1 MITSR
6 QCSAAGLVLGIA
18 AALACADQPTAP
30 VSDGTDSRSAPF
42 APELDATKFWE
53 AGASVGWN
61 AITRDLNR
69 QTLFSQ
75 NAVLRVHAYVSLAQY
90 DAVIAAEDGKTP
102 GTHPSVQA
110 AVAGA
115 SAVVL
120 TYFHPGAAQ
129 FIEAQVDAQESG
141 AHWPGESHTDF
152 AAGEAI
158 GRAIGAAAIARAQTD
173 GFDAVFTGTI
183 PTGPCLWF
191 SSTVPP
197 TPPLLPLQG
206 QMKTYFLTSGSQF
219 RPPPPPPCGSPEFE
233 ADLDEVRQIALHRT
247 PEQIA
252 IAQFWAV
259 PINSPFGG
267 VAGFWNHQASELIV
281 RYHQDERKAAHTL
294 ALMNLAGLD
303 ANIASHEAKYFYWF
317 IRPTQFDPSITLAI
331 GLPNHPSYPS
341 NHAAISGTIAGI
353 LGHEFPAEAAT
364 LQAMAEEAGLSRI
377 YGGIHY
383 RFDMLAGQELARQIT
398 ALALSKDVHGHEAFA
413 IE

>member
-1 MITSR
+1 MQRMPSTITVALSV
-6 QCSAAGLVLGIA
+6 ALIA
-18 AALACADQPTAP
+18 ACSEQPTAP
-30 VSDGTDSRSAPF
+30 RTSTSLPTPLSPA
-42 APELDATKFWE
+42 LDATKFWE
-53 AGASVGWN
+53 AGASVRWN

-69 QTLFSQ
+69 QTLLSQ
-75 NAVLRVHAYVSLAQY
+75 NAFLRIHAYVSLAQY

-120 TYFHPGAAQ
+120 SYFHPANAA
-129 FIEAQVDAQESG
+129 FIESQVDAQQSG
-141 AHWPGESHTDF
+141 AHWPGESHTDL

-158 GRAIGAAAIARAQTD
+158 GRTIGAAAIARAQTD
-173 GFDAVFTGTI
+173 RFDAIFTGTI
-183 PTGPCLWF
+183 PTGPCFWF
-191 SSTVPP
+191 SSTIPP

-219 RPPPPPPCGSPEFE
+219 RPPPPPPCGSPAFE
-233 ADLDEVRQIALHRT
+233 AALDEVRQIALHRT
-247 PEQIA
+247 AEQIA

-259 PINSPFGG
+259 PINGPFAG
-267 VAGFWNHQASELIV
+267 VSGFWNQRASELIV
-281 RYHQDERKAAHTL
+281 RYHQNERKASHTL
-294 ALMNLAGLD
+294 ALMNLAALD

-341 NHAAISGTIAGI
+341 NHAAVSGTIAGI
-353 LGHEFPAEAAT
+353 LGHEFPPEAAA
-364 LQAMAEEAGLSRI
+364 LQAMAEEAALSRI

-383 RFDMLAGQELARQIT
+383 RFDATAGLELARQVT
-398 ALALSKDVHGHEAFA
+398 ALALSKDVHGHEALA

>member
-1 MITSR
+1 MQRTPCTVAMALSV
-6 QCSAAGLVLGIA
+6 ALIA
-18 AALACADQPTAP
+18 ACSEQPTAP
-30 VSDGTDSRSAPF
+30 RTDTSPPSAL
-42 APELDATKFWE
+42 APAFDATKFWE

-69 QTLFSQ
+69 QSLFSQ
-75 NAVLRVHAYVSLAQY
+75 NAILRIHAYVSLAQY

-102 GTHPSVQA
+102 GTDPSVQA

-120 TYFHPGAAQ
+120 SYFYPAQAA
-129 FIEAQVDAQESG
+129 FVEAQVDAQQSG
-141 AHWPGESHTDF
+141 AHWPGEDHTDF

-158 GRAIGAAAIARAQTD
+158 GRTIGAAAVARAQTD
-173 GFDAVFTGTI
+173 GFDAIFTGTV

-219 RPPPPPPCGSPEFE
+219 RPPPPPPCGTPEFE
-233 ADLDEVRQIALHRT
+233 AALDEVRQIALHRT
-247 PEQIA
+247 AEQIA

-259 PINSPFGG
+259 PINGPFAG
-267 VAGFWNHQASELIV
+267 VSGFWNQRASELIV
-281 RYHQDERKAAHTL
+281 RYHQNERQAAHTL
-294 ALMNLAGLD
+294 ALMNLAALD

-317 IRPTQFDPSITLAI
+317 IRPSQADLSITLAI

-341 NHAAISGTIAGI
+341 NHAAISATIAGI
-353 LGHEFPAEAAT
+353 LGHEFPPEAAA
-364 LQAMAEEAGLSRI
+364 LRAMAEEAGLSRI

-383 RFDMLAGQELARQIT
+383 RFDMTAGFELARQIT